1 MKIHAKL
8 ITSFG
13 TVLVATLAVFGIIS
27 YYTFAES
34 THENSD
40 RIVTLQSSEII
51 YQATKTFNKEIKG
64 MEQELAL
71 SLQTNACSL
80 NSDDETRQLFANFA
94 HANPP
99 LQTITLYQA
108 HGSNMPQE
116 FQTWLDEIDQDH
128 LVEPF
133 LRRQGDDLYLLWPT
147 QTPKGRAFFVI
158 TIDEEQLAVILR
170 SYLRIDGATILLQ
183 DKGHP
188 LTPPIP
194 QDPLHPL
201 SAAQLNSVDHT
212 LPSGHVD
219 KQGAT
224 YSYRPTDP
232 LFGADLTLVVP
243 SEFYRANLISLKNR
257 IIAAMLIVGWISIWI
272 LLIIAFKIASPI
284 KKLSKITK
292 DIIAFNYTTDLEIP
306 PSNDEIG
313 ELAENFE
320 NMRQKIK
327 DLVTKDPLTHVYN
340 RRFMMHIFELAVLKA
355 MRLGENL
362 CCIMMDID
370 HFKRVNDTYGHQGGD
385 AVLVA
390 VGKTLREISR
400 NYDTPA
406 RYGGEEFMFILPET
420 PLSDAITIAER
431 IRTAV
436 KELVIPFEGTDIR
449 CTMSLGVAELDL
461 YHANTTDQIIQ
472 YADKALYQAK
482 DNGRDQVVVY
492 HPPSEPA
499 PGLTH

>member
-1 MKIHAKL
+1 MKIHTKL

-13 TVLVATLAVFGIIS
+13 TVLVATLAVFGFIS

-34 THENSD
+34 THANSD

-51 YQATKTFNKEIKG
+51 YQATKNFNKEIKG
-64 MEQELAL
+64 IEQELTV
-71 SLQTNACSL
+71 SLLGNACSL
-80 NSDDETRQLFANFA
+80 NSEEETKQLFDKFA
-94 HANPP
+94 HDNPP
-99 LQTITLYQA
+99 FSRITLYQT
-108 HGSNMPQE
+108 HGSSMPQE

-128 LVEPF
+128 LIEPF

-158 TIDEEQLAVILR
+158 TIDQEQLAVILR
-170 SYLRIDGATILLQ
+170 SYLRIDGATILLLEK
-183 DKGHP
+183 DHP
-188 LTPPIP
+188 LISPIP

-201 SAAQLNSVDHT
+201 PAGVINSVDNT
-212 LPSGHVD
+212 LPTDHVN
-219 KQGAT
+219 KQGPV
-224 YSYRPTDP
+224 YSYRPTDT
-232 LFGADLTLVVP
+232 LFGAGLTLVVP
-243 SEFYRANLISLKNR
+243 KEFYRANLISLKNR
-257 IIAAMLIVGWISIWI
+257 IIAAMLIVGWISIWV

-292 DIIAFNYTTDLEIP
+292 DIIAFNYTTELEIP

-355 MRLGENL
+355 VRMEEHL

-370 HFKRVNDTYGHQGGD
+370 HFKRVNDTFGHQGGD

-390 VGKTLREISR
+390 VGKTLKEISR

-420 PLSDAITIAER
+420 PLADAIAIAER
-431 IRTAV
+431 IRMAI
-436 KELVIPFEGTDIR
+436 KELSIPFEETTLR
-449 CTMSLGVAELDL
+449 CTMSLGVAEFNL
-461 YHANTTDQIIQ
+461 YQANTTDQIIQ
-472 YADKALYQAK
+472 FADKALYQAK
-482 DNGRDQVVVY
+482 DNGRDQVVVFQQ
-492 HPPSEPA
+492 PQPS
-499 PGLTH
+499 